1 MLTFFVAVKKVILPP
16 LLDRFECWRTQ
27 FLQAV
32 DSSLPWFPPQHQRL
46 SLPVGQ
52 MSCQHYYRNHY
63 CQTTLPLPPAEY
75 NNKSRNSIRV
85 ESPTFWAANGN
96 RKTNVLLAFNQ
107 IFIKKRQGRVVQ
119 KPVNT
124 NPGLKVDRNIMF
136 LAYKTLFHC
145 LCILVPRGRAPSA
158 QHQESRPLLAGPDFL
173 SMCRVFV
180 LPYSPPIRFVTEIWQ
195 KVRESWTSS
204 IGPAQRSS
212 PKVAILGF
220 RRKGA
225 RPLGKRMGN
234 HNPAN
239 LILSTVPR
247 IKALKQIKKL

>member
-1 MLTFFVAVKKVILPP
+1 MNDSFG
-16 LLDRFECWRTQ
+16 
-27 FLQAV
+27 
-32 DSSLPWFPPQHQRL
+32 SSLQRKRNHDKSFIAN
-46 SLPVGQ
+46 SLPILFDSLHCRHKQEEVGTQ
-52 MSCQHYYRNHY
+52 KTCERAFS
-63 CQTTLPLPPAEY
+63 
-75 NNKSRNSIRV
+75 
-85 ESPTFWAANGN
+85 SPEPTIL
-96 RKTNVLLAFNQ
+96 RT
-107 IFIKKRQGRVVQ
+107 
-119 KPVNT
+119 
-124 NPGLKVDRNIMF
+124 GLW
-136 LAYKTLFHC
+136 LGL
-145 LCILVPRGRAPSA
+145 RA
-158 QHQESRPLLAGPDFL
+158 LAGPDFL